1 MHRFLHE
8 PRYRSRIIPELLE
21 ALSRFLIAHANA
33 GREWHRLGVDPGQSA
48 GHWLR
53 ALATLV
59 TNDPKPPAF
68 VYPMTAEMHQEHQ
81 RMRLCL
87 AILQLPPEAFDE
99 ALAHTMA
106 RYLVHG
112 LLEILPGAD
121 YDERRERAVADQ
133 LTPLFL
139 KANGIMAAINP
150 PGMHVCRFETEY
162 MGNVPREY
170 AILKRGDRVI
180 CLTSPSTPWK
190 AGTYGLRYLMETGC
204 ERSSEDGRFRIAFR
218 ALDLEPFEAVIMTGL
233 PGTQDWREARRI
245 SSVLTAKV

>member
-21 ALSRFLIAHANA
+21 ALSHFLIAHANA

-53 ALATLV
+53 ALATAAL
-59 TNDPKPPAF
+59 NDPKPPTF
-68 VYPMTAEMHQEHQ
+68 VYPMTAEAQRDHQ
-81 RMRLCL
+81 RMRRCL

-121 YDERRERAVADQ
+121 YDETRERAVVDQ

-139 KANGIMAAINP
+139 KANGIMAATDP

-162 MGNVPREY
+162 VGNAPQEY
-170 AILKRGDRVI
+170 AILKRGDRTI
-180 CLTSPSTPWK
+180 CTTNHPTPWK
-190 AGTYGLRYLMETGC
+190 AGPYGLRYLMETAC

-218 ALDLEPFEAVIMTGL
+218 ALDLEPFEVVVMTGL
-233 PGTQDWREARRI
+233 PGAQDWREARRI
-245 SSVLTAKV
+245 PSALTAKA